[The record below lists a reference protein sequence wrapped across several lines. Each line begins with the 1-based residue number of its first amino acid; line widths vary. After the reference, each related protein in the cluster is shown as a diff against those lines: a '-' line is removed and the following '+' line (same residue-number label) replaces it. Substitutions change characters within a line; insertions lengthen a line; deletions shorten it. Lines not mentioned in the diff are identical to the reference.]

1 MPLQS
6 WIPIPRLQE
15 EQYLADV
22 QRHIL
27 HLAFMRHIAYNDS
40 YRHFYLAGKFFWMH
54 CIRFRTRDRLVEAYT
69 KSYVRY
75 SRLLSELFKTVK
87 WPWIWSSEWNL
98 LFNSNLKNSST
109 QYKLSSPIYCL
120 DSCWDNLPAQSPKI
134 WIKNQSRLKG
144 HNPS

>member
-15 EQYLADV
+15 EQYLADI

-27 HLAFMRHIAYNDS
+27 HLAFMRHIAYNGS
-40 YRHFYLAGKFFWMH
+40 YRLFYLAGKFFWMQ
-54 CIRFRTRDRLVEAYT
+54 CIRFRTRNRLVEAYT
-69 KSYVRY
+69 KSDVRY

-120 DSCWDNLPAQSPKI
+120 DSCRDNLRAQSPKI
-134 WIKNQSRLKG
+134 GIKNQSRLKG